1 MMNTNLSG
9 KQILAIGLM
18 LFAMFFGAGNMI
30 FPPFL
35 GQDAGTS
42 VWTAIFGFLITG
54 VGLPLLGVI
63 AIAKVGDLETLA
75 NRVHPVYAVIFTVV
89 LFLVI
94 GPLFAIPR
102 TGTVAFEIGV
112 LPFLSEGS
120 TPNGLGLLIFSV
132 IYFAICAWLSMNP
145 TKLVDTIGKLL
156 TPALLTVLALFVI
169 KSFITPLGEPKAPVG
184 PYAEGPFFKGF
195 IEGYL
200 TMDAIASL
208 VFGGMVIASIKGLGV
223 TSKKSISKLCIKAAL
238 IAVVGLGLVYLSLAY
253 IGSTSP
259 DAIGIH
265 ENGGSLLSAA
275 ANHLFG
281 SFGAVVLG
289 LAILFACLTTAIGLI
304 SSCAQYFNKLMPKIS
319 YKTFVLVFSL
329 FSAVIANVGLT
340 QLISFSVP
348 VLVFIYP
355 LAIVLI
361 LLSFVHNLFNG
372 YSLVYICALIPTGLV
387 GLVDGLNAAG
397 LNISAATDV
406 LSVLPFFSQ
415 GIGWLVPAIVGAIV
429 GYCIALAAGE
439 SKKTV
444 PTSN

>member
-1 MMNTNLSG
+1 MNTNLSG
-9 KQILAIGLM
+9 KQITAIGLM
-18 LFAMFFGAGNMI
+18 LFALFFGAGNMI

-89 LFLVI
+89 LYLVI

-112 LPFLSEGS
+112 LPFLPEGS
-120 TPNGLGLLIFSV
+120 APNGIGLLIFTIV
-132 IYFAICAWLSMNP
+132 YFIISAWLSMNP
-145 TKLVDTIGKLL
+145 SKLVDRIGKLL

-169 KSFITPLGEPKAPVG
+169 KSFITPMGEPQAPVG
-184 PYAEGPFFKGF
+184 PYADGPFFKGF
-195 IEGYL
+195 VEGYL

-223 TSKKSISKLCIKAAL
+223 TSKKSLTKLCIQAAL
-238 IAVVGLGLVYLSLAY
+238 VAAAGLALVYLSLAY

-259 DAIGIH
+259 DAIGIQ

-304 SSCAQYFNKLMPKIS
+304 SSCSQYFNKLMPKIS
-319 YKTFVLVFSL
+319 YKSFVLIFSL

-361 LLSFVHNLFNG
+361 LLSFAHNLFNG
-372 YSLVYICALIPTGLV
+372 YSLVYICALIPTGLI

-397 LNISAATDV
+397 LNISAVTDV
-406 LSVLPFFSQ
+406 LSVLPFFTQ

>member
-1 MMNTNLSG
+1 MNTNLSG
-9 KQILAIGLM
+9 KQITAIGLM
-18 LFAMFFGAGNMI
+18 LFALFFGAGNMI

-75 NRVHPVYAVIFTVV
+75 NRVHPIYAVIFTVV
-89 LFLVI
+89 LYLVI

-112 LPFLSEGS
+112 LPFLPEGS
-120 TPNGLGLLIFSV
+120 APNRIGLLIFTIV
-132 IYFAICAWLSMNP
+132 YFIISAWLSMNP
-145 TKLVDTIGKLL
+145 SKLVDRIGKLL

-169 KSFITPLGEPKAPVG
+169 KSFITPMGEPQAPVG
-184 PYAEGPFFKGF
+184 PYADGPFFKGF

-208 VFGGMVIASIKGLGV
+208 VFGGMVIASIKGLGI
-223 TSKKSISKLCIKAAL
+223 TSKKSLTKLCIQAAL
-238 IAVVGLGLVYLSLAY
+238 VAAAGLALVYLSLAY

-259 DAIGIH
+259 DAIGIK

-304 SSCAQYFNKLMPKIS
+304 SSCSQYFNKLLPKIS
-319 YKTFVLVFSL
+319 YKTFVLIFSL

-361 LLSFVHNLFNG
+361 LLSFAHNLFNG
-372 YSLVYICALIPTGLV
+372 YSFVYIFALIPTGLI

-397 LNISAATDV
+397 LNISAVTDV

-429 GYCIALAAGE
+429 GYCIAIAAGE

-444 PTSN
+444 SASSN

>member
-1 MMNTNLSG
+1 MNTNLSG
-9 KQILAIGLM
+9 KQITAIGLM
-18 LFAMFFGAGNMI
+18 LFALFFGAGNMI

-35 GQDAGTS
+35 GQDAGTN
-42 VWTAIFGFLITG
+42 VWTAIIGFLITG

-63 AIAKVGDLETLA
+63 AIARVGDLETLA

-89 LFLVI
+89 LYLVI

-112 LPFLSEGS
+112 LPFLPEGS
-120 TPNGLGLLIFSV
+120 TPNGFGLLIFTIV
-132 IYFAICAWLSMNP
+132 YFTIAAWLSMNP
-145 TKLVDTIGKLL
+145 SKLVDRIGKFL
-156 TPALLTVLALFVI
+156 TPALLIVLTLFVV
-169 KSFITPLGEPKAPVG
+169 KSFITPMGEPQAPVG
-184 PYAEGPFFKGF
+184 PYADGPFFKGF
-195 IEGYL
+195 VEGYL

-208 VFGGMVIASIKGLGV
+208 VFGGMVIASIKGMGV
-223 TSKKSISKLCIKAAL
+223 TNKKTLTNLCVKAAL
-238 IAVVGLGLVYLSLAY
+238 VAAAGLALVYLSLAY

-259 DAIGIH
+259 DAIGLK

-289 LAILFACLTTAIGLI
+289 LAILFACLTTAVGLI
-304 SSCAQYFNKLMPKIS
+304 SSCSQYFNKLLPKIS
-319 YKTFVLVFSL
+319 YKSFVLIFSL

-372 YSLVYICALIPTGLV
+372 YSFVYIFALIPTGLI

-397 LNISAATDV
+397 LNVSAVTDV

-415 GIGWLVPAIVGAIV
+415 GIGWLVPSIVGAIV

-439 SKKTV
+439 SKKTASA
-444 PTSN
+444 SN